1 LINNISI
8 SVASI
13 VVSFL
18 LLYFFKTL
26 TQSSNEISKLF
37 HEQDNLLKS
46 DKNYKVK
53 QDTILIIKNKIE
65 KIMKCLKIKINFFFI
80 FELLIILFFFYYV
93 VAFCHVYKSTQISWL
108 LDIISSYAIS
118 LIISFAIS
126 LIGSILYKI
135 SIKYKKKILY
145 KIVIFVYAF
154 C

>member
-1 LINNISI
+1 MINNISI
-8 SVASI
+8 SVVSI

-26 TQSSNEISKLF
+26 TQSSNKIATLF

-46 DKNYKVK
+46 DKNYKVN

-65 KIMKCLKIKINFFFI
+65 KIMKCLKIKINVFFI

-108 LDIISSYAIS
+108 LDSISSYAIS

-145 KIVIFVYAF
+145 KIVIFIYAF